1 MSRRC
6 PLGNNKDMKSTDNE
20 IFRSSNKRK
29 KTNERENKGYMKGYM
44 NLSESDM
51 RDEQSNFL

>member
-1 MSRRC
+1 M
-6 PLGNNKDMKSTDNE
+6 GNNKDMKSTDNE